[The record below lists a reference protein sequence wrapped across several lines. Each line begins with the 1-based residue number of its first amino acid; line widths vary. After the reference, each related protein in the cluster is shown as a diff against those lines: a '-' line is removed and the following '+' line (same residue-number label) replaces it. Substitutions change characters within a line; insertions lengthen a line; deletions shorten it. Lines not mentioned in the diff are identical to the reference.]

1 MKTYRKSQN
10 GILLFLGGWKTL
22 AIAFSFIALVMAEA
36 PAGVLEFTH
45 ESNGSGTLAGIP
57 FQASDFIITAV
68 GDTGDRTSHSEGWSI
83 DHISAS
89 ISIDGLGDFDILTG
103 TRTFVNNNSLTI
115 GFSREKLG
123 EHGTDLFNG
132 PTDAVFDTWDM
143 LGPIGPISGLGRLL
157 QWDMSPQ
164 IDTTGGI
171 LLFNTDS
178 DVGATFTAVPE
189 PATICLLGLGGLGL
203 LRRRKSA

>member
-10 GILLFLGGWKTL
+10 GILLFMGEWKTL

-36 PAGVLEFTH
+36 PAGVLEFTL
-45 ESNGSGTLAGIP
+45 EGNGSGTLSDNP
-57 FQASDFIITAV
+57 FQASDFVITAV
-68 GDTGDRTSHSEGWSI
+68 GDTDDRASHSNGWYI
-83 DHISAS
+83 NHISAS
-89 ISIDGLGDFDILTG
+89 ISIDGLGDFDILTE
-103 TRTFVNNNSLTI
+103 TRTFVNNNTMTV
-115 GFSREKLG
+115 GFSREG
-123 EHGTDLFNG
+123 ERGADLFNG
-132 PTDAVFDTWDM
+132 LNDAVFDTWDM
-143 LGPIGPISGLGRLL
+143 LGPIGPISGLGRLM

-164 IDTTGGI
+164 IYTTGGI

-178 DVGATFTAVPE
+178 DVGATFTAIPE